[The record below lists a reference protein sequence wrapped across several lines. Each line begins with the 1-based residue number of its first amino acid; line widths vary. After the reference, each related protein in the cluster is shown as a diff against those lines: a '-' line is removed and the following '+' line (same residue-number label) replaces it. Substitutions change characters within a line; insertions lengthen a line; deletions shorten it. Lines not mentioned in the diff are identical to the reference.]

1 MMRRRLNKLTRI
13 ATWLAWA
20 SFALR
25 VLVPVGYMPAA
36 IADGGPFV
44 LCPGGYQAELLQYL
58 GSSAAHDHG
67 AAAHAGHAS
76 AEHGSHAEGSDCS
89 IGATFA
95 AVAPTAS
102 PPVVAPAPRVT
113 RPVTLIE
120 AAASSVPDQRYHS
133 RAPPLSRLA

>member
-44 LCPGGYQAELLQYL
+44 LCPGGYQAELIDYL
-58 GSSAAHDHG
+58 G
-67 AAAHAGHAS
+67 AAAADGAGAGHHAGHA
-76 AEHGSHAEGSDCS
+76 AQDHGSHAEGSDCS

-95 AVAPTAS
+95 AVGPAATAPL
-102 PPVVAPAPRVT
+102 VAPAPQAL
-113 RPVTLIE
+113 RPVVP
-120 AAASSVPDQRYHS
+120 AAVPSGAAPLARYLS
-133 RAPPLSRLA
+133 RAPPLSQLA

>member
-1 MMRRRLNKLTRI
+1 MHATRKSLTRI

-36 IADGGPFV
+36 ISDGGPFI

-58 GSSAAHDHG
+58 GTSGAHDHG
-67 AAAHAGHAS
+67 TAAHAGHAS
-76 AEHGSHAEGSDCS
+76 AGQGSHAEGSDCS

-95 AVAPTAS
+95 AVAPAAS
-102 PPVVAPAPRVT
+102 TPVVAPAPQAP
-113 RPVTLIE
+113 RPFARLQVATVSE
-120 AAASSVPDQRYHS
+120 PDQRYHS
-133 RAPPLSRLA
+133 RAPPISRLA